1 MRVGVLMG
9 GESSERSVSLRS
21 GQAVC
26 EAIDELGHEVIAI
39 DPSSLHDTLAVLQSV
54 DKVFIALHGSL
65 GESGH
70 IQGLLD
76 WLKIPYTGSG
86 LATSALCL
94 NKLRTRQI
102 LAQHG
107 FHYANWAAVHRQ
119 QSLQEIQSAAD
130 ALGYPLVVKPSS
142 QGCSIGV
149 SKVESPAQ
157 LETAVMQAFDYNH
170 DILLE
175 AFISGREYTC
185 GILGDTA
192 LPVVQ
197 ICSDTFFD
205 WTAKFGAQTATYH
218 CPSDLNADTERAIQQ
233 LSLSAFQALGCRGWG
248 RLDVILGDDGK
259 IYPIEMNTSPGMT
272 QRSVFPMASRETGL
286 DFTRTIEQI
295 LALATFDP
303 V

>member
-21 GQAVC
+21 GQAVSD
-26 EAIDELGHEVIAI
+26 AIAELGHDVVTI
-39 DPSSLHDTLAVLQSV
+39 DPNELYKTLDALSSV

-70 IQGLLD
+70 VQGLLD

-86 LATSALCL
+86 LASSALCL

-102 LAQHG
+102 LAQQG
-107 FHYANWAAVHRQ
+107 FHYTKWYGVHRHQ
-119 QSLQEIQSAAD
+119 PMEEIIAA
-130 ALGYPLVVKPSS
+130 AESLGYPLVVKPSS

-149 SKVESPAQ
+149 NKIESPDE
-157 LETAVMQAFDYNH
+157 LPTAIRQAFDYDD

-175 AFISGREYTC
+175 SFISGREYTC
-185 GILGDTA
+185 GILGEQA

-205 WTAKFGAQTATYH
+205 WSAKFGAQTASYH
-218 CPSDLNADTERAIQQ
+218 CPSDLPPESELAIQQ
-233 LSLSAFQALGCRGWG
+233 LAIRAFHALGCRGWG
-248 RLDVILGDDGK
+248 RLDVILGDDGN

-272 QRSVFPMASRETGL
+272 PRSVFPMATRETGL
-286 DFTRTIEQI
+286 DFTQTIEQI
-295 LALATFDP
+295 LALASFDP

>member
-1 MRVGVLMG
+1 
-9 GESSERSVSLRS
+9 
-21 GQAVC
+21 
-26 EAIDELGHEVIAI
+26 
-39 DPSSLHDTLAVLQSV
+39 
-54 DKVFIALHGSL
+54 IALHGSL

-94 NKLRTRQI
+94 NKRRTRQI

-107 FHYANWAAVHRQ
+107 FHYANWVAVDRQ

-130 ALGYPLVVKPSS
+130 TIGYPLVVKPSS

-149 SKVESPAQ
+149 SKVESSDE
-157 LETAVMQAFDYNH
+157 LEAAVMQALEYDH

-197 ICSDTFFD
+197 IRSDTFFD
-205 WTAKFGAQTATYH
+205 W
-218 CPSDLNADTERAIQQ
+218 
-233 LSLSAFQALGCRGWG
+233 
-248 RLDVILGDDGK
+248 
-259 IYPIEMNTSPGMT
+259 
-272 QRSVFPMASRETGL
+272 
-286 DFTRTIEQI
+286 
-295 LALATFDP
+295 
-303 V
+303 

>member
-21 GQAVC
+21 GHAVC
-26 EAIDELGHEVIAI
+26 EAIDELGHEAIAI
-39 DPSSLHDTLAVLQSV
+39 DPVSLHATLEALQSV

-94 NKLRTRQI
+94 NKRRTRQI

-107 FHYANWAAVHRQ
+107 FHYANWVVVDRQ
-119 QSLQEIQSAAD
+119 QSLQAIQSAAD
-130 ALGYPLVVKPSS
+130 AIGYPLVVKPSS

-157 LETAVMQAFDYNH
+157 LEAAVMQAFEYDH

-197 ICSDTFFD
+197 IRSETFFD

-218 CPSDLNADTERAIQQ
+218 CPSDLDSDTERAIQQ

-248 RLDVILGDDGK
+248 RLDVILGDDGQL
-259 IYPIEMNTSPGMT
+259 YPIEMNTSPGMT
-272 QRSVFPMASRETGL
+272 QRSVYPMASREIGL
-286 DFTRTIEQI
+286 DFPRTIEQI

>member
-21 GQAVC
+21 GQAVSD
-26 EAIDELGHEVIAI
+26 AITELGYDVVAI
-39 DPSSLHDTLAVLQSV
+39 DPKELYETLDALTSV

-70 IQGLLD
+70 VQGLLD

-86 LATSALCL
+86 LASSALCL

-102 LAQHG
+102 LAQRG
-107 FHYANWAAVHRQ
+107 FHYANWHSVHR
-119 QSLQEIQSAAD
+119 EHAMAENIAIAD
-130 ALGYPLVVKPSS
+130 SMGYPLVVKPSS

-149 SKVESPAQ
+149 NKVESPDELA
-157 LETAVMQAFDYNH
+157 TAIRQAFDYDD

-175 AFISGREYTC
+175 SFISGREYTC
-185 GILGDTA
+185 GILGDRA

-205 WTAKFGAQTATYH
+205 WSAKFGAQTASYH
-218 CPSDLNADTERAIQQ
+218 CPSDLAAETEQAIQQ
-233 LSLSAFQALGCRGWG
+233 LALNAFHALGCRGWG

-259 IYPIEMNTSPGMT
+259 IHPIEMNTSPGMT
-272 QRSVFPMASRETGL
+272 PRSVFPMATREIGL
-286 DFTRTIEQI
+286 DFPQTIEQI
-295 LALATFDP
+295 LALASFDP